1 MAARVLHFGDDDCH
15 RVTILES
22 AGYAVEQCTSL
33 RQFTANLQAGS
44 ERDAI
49 FITERDG
56 VSPAEAAAAARS
68 HSPAPLVLFRTS
80 NRRAP
85 EKQFDLVVDSLEPPE
100 RWLKDVSALIEK
112 SRKLRARS
120 ATLIQETR
128 ELREKSAAVRM
139 QSRQERARSRG
150 ESSRKPQDS

>member
-1 MAARVLHFGDDDCH
+1 MAARVLHFGEDDCH

-22 AGYAVEQCTSL
+22 AGYRVEQCTSL
-33 RQFTANLQAGS
+33 RQFLADLQAGK

-56 VSPAEAAAAARS
+56 VSPAEAAAVARS

-112 SRKLRARS
+112 TRKLRARS
-120 ATLIQETR
+120 ATLVPESR
-128 ELREKSAAVRM
+128 ELRGEPAAVRL
-139 QSRQERARSRG
+139 QSRRFRG
-150 ESSRKPQDS
+150 ESSRKSRDS